1 MGNGRSERF
10 DSAPKRGVVKD
21 RENWHNVRPVS
32 HLARPRPAP
41 LLGVLSALAL
51 AVGCRTASPPVTRY
65 DPAHDLGPLFQDV
78 QLSGIF
84 ADSKTF
90 VDAGPLLARAEMADR
105 YGSARGFAGF
115 SWQRFVDQ
123 NWELPRPV
131 GGGCRGDAARTS
143 EAHSRWPCP

>member
-90 VDAGPLLARAEMADR
+90 VDARPLSPPADIAVRYAAARAI
-105 YGSARGFAGF
+105 SGF
-115 SWQRFVDQ
+115 SLQAFLQRYFA
-123 NWELPRPV
+123 LPRPI
-131 GGGCRGDAARTS
+131 AAGVHTDTTATRQHHIR
-143 EAHSRWPCP
+143 ARW

>member
-21 RENWHNVRPVS
+21 RENWHNVRPVP
-32 HLARPRPAP
+32 HFARPRPAP

-51 AVGCRTASPPVTRY
+51 AVGCRTAPPPVTRY
-65 DPAHDLGPLFQDV
+65 DPARDLGPLFQDV

-90 VDAGPLLARAEMADR
+90 VDAGPLLAPAVVAAR
-105 YGSARGFAGF
+105 YTTARGVPGF
-115 SWQRFVDQ
+115 SLRAFVERHF
-123 NWELPRPV
+123 ELPRAV
-131 GGGCRGDAARTS
+131 AED
-143 EAHSRWPCP
+143 